1 VWLYFCSGR
10 NGQIIQIRGG
20 YNRQCVQSRMEQ
32 KCVFTMCH
40 KSKEPFNEII
50 QQQVLN
56 QQKEVTFYTVNNY
69 IVELIAMGCCGE
81 QKH

>member
-1 VWLYFCSGR
+1 
-10 NGQIIQIRGG
+10 
-20 YNRQCVQSRMEQ
+20 
-32 KCVFTMCH
+32 MCH